1 METPITAE
9 QVVDIVWESFRSL
22 RVPFTLRGLRHN
34 MIYLIYGYHRQY
46 PYLQEGVLGYRYIA
60 EGDKLLNDLY
70 YYIKNESLT
79 PNLRMENAYDELSKV
94 PHDEFEKVY
103 PDILI
108 RLNDT
113 FSKSYSYSE
122 TFSHKINKNNDFT
135 PSTVTSL
142 IAYFVNKE
150 NCKSVYDPF
159 CGTALIVHKLQDGIT
174 FTGQDVSIGTSL
186 IARVNMEARYN
197 CDKGIVCHDSIYE
210 WPKDHFDA
218 IVSCPPFGLRLPQVT
233 KGDEKI
239 RSVEELIINKWLAA
253 NGKICA
259 LILPFS
265 FTFSNTAL
273 RIRQLLIENNYLDT
287 VILLPSNSLYNTST
301 KCLLLVCKSNR
312 KPNEPVKIFYA
323 EKYTISNDENKNDEL
338 DVKRFIQMLESA
350 GKKDCINVMPDKI
363 RDLNYNL
370 IPSLFTGNDHK
381 IHEGQRTIRFCDVL
395 DRAAKSNDDN
405 SVRFLPLQ
413 NFSNKYI
420 DIILNKNKLTE
431 KPQNKNTYIY
441 NTFHCNKNKSYLLV
455 ARYMTSVFKCAL
467 HTSGEDFKCAA
478 NVQVFEINEDIVIPE
493 YLIYCLTNEAF
504 CGDLMSVMSIP
515 FVIDCKEKQR
525 EIIKK
530 LNDDYLKQRDAE
542 IEAERLRLGFKKPIS
557 DIEHMLG
564 ATMLRIENSITR
576 IGRSAPENDTYQ
588 RSVKSLISNVRYMI
602 RIIKYTNAKIEK
614 ESLKIEDGDICAFIR
629 EYEENWRNYGDKYFS
644 LFVNIDME
652 GCPKM
657 SFDKTMLTVM
667 LDSILDNASR
677 HGFHKRWSENNRACI
692 SLSLTMYEDDFY
704 LLIRVCNNGDP
715 IQEGFTIDDYV
726 SRGRYTEGSGRSG
739 LGGSHVYEIAKGHGG
754 HLCLDSNQIWN
765 VIIDVLLPVNEF
777 NGNKDYITIYEN
789 EDKCI

>member
-1 METPITAE
+1 
-9 QVVDIVWESFRSL
+9 
-22 RVPFTLRGLRHN
+22 
-34 MIYLIYGYHRQY
+34 MIF
-46 PYLQEGVLGYRYIA
+46 IA
-60 EGDKLLNDLY
+60 PL
-70 YYIKNESLT
+70 
-79 PNLRMENAYDELSKV
+79 
-94 PHDEFEKVY
+94 
-103 PDILI
+103 
-108 RLNDT
+108 
-113 FSKSYSYSE
+113 
-122 TFSHKINKNNDFT
+122 INKD
-135 PSTVTSL
+135 
-142 IAYFVNKE
+142 NK
-150 NCKSVYDPF
+150 K
-159 CGTALIVHKLQDGIT
+159 
-174 FTGQDVSIGTSL
+174 
-186 IARVNMEARYN
+186 
-197 CDKGIVCHDSIYE
+197 
-210 WPKDHFDA
+210 
-218 IVSCPPFGLRLPQVT
+218 
-233 KGDEKI
+233 
-239 RSVEELIINKWLAA
+239 
-253 NGKICA
+253 
-259 LILPFS
+259 
-265 FTFSNTAL
+265 
-273 RIRQLLIENNYLDT
+273 YLDF
-287 VILLPSNSLYNTST
+287 
-301 KCLLLVCKSNR
+301 
-312 KPNEPVKIFYA
+312 EH
-323 EKYTISNDENKNDEL
+323 
-338 DVKRFIQMLESA
+338 FIGMLESND
-350 GKKDCINVMPDKI
+350 KKDYISVTVDNIRNVRNQRNIGYKLTPF
-363 RDLNYNL
+363 
-370 IPSLFTGNDHK
+370 FTKNSHEVL
-381 IHEGQRTIRFCDVL
+381 EGQRSIRFCDILNRVKFSYG
-395 DRAAKSNDDN
+395 DDKSL
-405 SVRFLPLQ
+405 RYMPTQ
-413 NFSNKYI
+413 KFSNKYI
-420 DIILNKNKLTE
+420 DIILNKNKLE
-431 KPQNKNTYIY
+431 ENTQKRVHSSFY
-441 NTFHCNKNKSYLLV
+441 CNKNKSYLL
-455 ARYMTSVFKCAL
+455 RKHSSDITITSKYAL
-467 HTSGEDFKCAA
+467 HTSGESFRCSDLIDL
-478 NVQVFEINEDIVIPE
+478 FEINEDIVIPE
-493 YLIYCLTNEAF
+493 YLIYCLTKDTL

-525 EIIKK
+525 EIIKR
-530 LNDDYLKQRDAE
+530 LNDDYLKQRNAE
-542 IEAERLRLGFKKPIS
+542 IEAERLRLGFKKSIS

-564 ATMLRIENSITR
+564 ATMLRIENSITK